1 MKTITDEEM
10 IIRYEN
16 EIHACR
22 LAIECAEAEGTLE
35 HVHAWELRIEELE
48 SAIADLS

>member
-1 MKTITDEEM
+1 MQTLSDEEM

-22 LAIECAEAEGTLE
+22 LAIECAAAEGTEE
-35 HVHAWELRIEELE
+35 HVPAWELRIEELE
-48 SAIADLS
+48 SAIGDLS